1 MASQLQKLIGYELV
15 ANVARGGMARVFS
28 ARAPNGEL
36 VAIKQM
42 RPELEAND
50 DFETMFA
57 DEAAVSLRLRH
68 PNLVRSIAF
77 GTLDGASSLVMELL
91 EGTDLRWLMR
101 DASRRGDRI
110 PVGLLV
116 GIARDVCLG
125 LHYAH
130 ELDARPGHDGVVHRD
145 VSPQNVYLT
154 QTGQVKVVDFG
165 IAKSDKGQ
173 NETRSGMLKGKV
185 RYMAPEQLRGERVGR
200 TVDLYAL
207 GVMIYEGLTGF
218 LPYAVP
224 SDAPEM
230 SLMLAIARHELVPVS
245 RRGVSVDPALADV
258 LTRALAPE
266 PHLRFASAEEMALAL
281 RATGLVP
288 EPASYQRI
296 FVEQVKLAIEGR
308 KNAKNA
314 PRDAAPAKDDGESVA
329 RVARSS
335 HVFVERVADVSVVS
349 LEGALDESF
358 RGGEMGRSLHEPL
371 LLDLS
376 NVGLVR
382 RRGLE
387 ELLDLFRNVRTPGR
401 VFAYRAPSNLARRLA
416 AERAF
421 VGSTLSFSAELRC
434 LDCGLDVTELC
445 HHGQASVRASCSRC
459 GGKIEPLD
467 WAKRVQLGQ
476 MDPDAVPPAVRE
488 AVTELDARSDRGA
501 GELVEKS
508 VRGDETRFL
517 VRSSGKRKPNWR
529 RVLEG
534 VEGHLVI
541 ELGFD
546 EATAVNERASLELLT
561 ERLRQLG
568 PDVASVS
575 FERIPLSLLDL
586 APEGAGPPP
595 WKVKT
600 LYVEDHCGVCK
611 TRRGAVV
618 DLSEARSAARK
629 GALSGVECMYC
640 GEAMAS
646 ARVAAFV
653 GLSSVPVP
661 RTRVGSAAEDTL
673 PSAEVS
679 RGEGRDPT
687 RWLFV
692 AALVLLALTVAL
704 VAWLGPRSLF
714 GLFGPSRTT
723 RCGGTDPTEV
733 HT

>member
-1 MASQLQKLIGYELV
+1 MASPLQKLVGYELV

-91 EGTDLRWLMR
+91 EGTDLRWVLR
-101 DASRRGDRI
+101 DASRRGERV

-116 GIARDVCLG
+116 GIAREVCSG

-130 ELDARPGHDGVVHRD
+130 ELDARPGHDGIVHRD

-154 QTGQVKVVDFG
+154 HSGEVKVVDFG
-165 IAKSDKGQ
+165 IAKSEKGQ
-173 NETRSGMLKGKV
+173 VETRSGMLKGKV

-207 GVMIYEGLTGF
+207 GVMLYEGLTGF

-230 SLMLAIARHELVPVS
+230 SLMLAIARHDLVPVS
-245 RRGVSVDPALADV
+245 RRGVAVDPSLADV
-258 LTRALAPE
+258 LTRALAAE
-266 PHLRFASAEEMALAL
+266 PHLRFSTAEEMGQALA
-281 RATGLVP
+281 ATGLVP
-288 EPASYQRI
+288 SSDEYRQLFRAH
-296 FVEQVKLAIEGR
+296 VAMAIEGR
-308 KNAKNA
+308 KAAKTA
-314 PRDAAPAKDDGESVA
+314 PREASPSKEEGESVA
-329 RVARSS
+329 RLARSS

-358 RGGEMGRSLHEPL
+358 RGGEMGRSLREAL
-371 LLDLS
+371 VLDLS
-376 NVGLVR
+376 AVGLVR

-387 ELLDLFRNVRTPGR
+387 EVLDLFRNVRSPGR
-401 VFAYRAPSNLARRLA
+401 VFAYRAPANLARRLA

-421 VGSTLSFSAELRC
+421 VSCTLSFAAEFRC
-434 LDCGLDVTELC
+434 LDCGLDVPSLSRLGESSSR
-445 HHGQASVRASCSRC
+445 GPCSRC
-459 GGKIEPLD
+459 GGKVEPLD

-476 MDPDAVPPAVRE
+476 MDPDAVPDAVRE
-488 AVTELDARSDRGA
+488 AIAELDARSDRGA

-517 VRSSGKRKPNWR
+517 LRSFGKRRPNWR

-534 VEGHLVI
+534 VEGHLVV
-541 ELGFD
+541 ELGYD
-546 EATAVNERASLELLT
+546 EAEAVNERPSLELLV
-561 ERLRQLG
+561 ERLRELG
-568 PDVASVS
+568 SDVASVS
-575 FERIPLSLLDL
+575 FERVPLSLLDL
-586 APEGAGPPP
+586 LPERASTPP
-595 WKVKT
+595 WRVKT
-600 LYVEDHCGVCK
+600 LYVEDHCAVCK
-611 TRRGAVV
+611 ARRGAVV
-618 DLSEARSAARK
+618 DLAEARSAARK
-629 GALSGVECMYC
+629 GALAGVECMYC

-646 ARVAAFV
+646 ARISTFL
-653 GLSSVPVP
+653 GIEPVP
-661 RTRVGSAAEDTL
+661 GPRPRVGSAAEDTL
-673 PSAEVS
+673 PSAPAS
-679 RGEGRDPT
+679 PPADRDPM
-687 RWLFV
+687 RWLVV

-714 GLFGPSRTT
+714 GTSRTT
-723 RCGGTDPTEV
+723 RCGGTDPTQV
-733 HT
+733 QS